1 MKACSSF
8 AESHLVEPGDKS
20 KARYICSECFQEH
33 GGHFFIRNG
42 RGKELFTCSDLHSE
56 DDKKSLKLISR
67 WVQEISEFGDPQSQK
82 TLVYELSNVLVKY
95 FEEKSSIFQQHEQD
109 SKEHENIECR
119 DEKKNISYLSLCTLF
134 RLKKVRVKNFCD
146 KSWSAGFIKKHSYW
160 CGEALGQALWTSRS
174 EVKSKICDLEK
185 PQNLEQ
191 YRDAFP
197 VVIREFF
204 EGFLGHVQK
213 KKWEVIQKK
222 RDQRNLPRK
231 EYDSSRALK
240 ISVFLTSVLCSTA
253 FPSIDFWFT
262 HVMSSLMHKP
272 KLLGSLY
279 AILCTANVVSHTQR
293 HERRLERGRRDST
306 NIDKRLIYGS
316 NMWNICT
323 IDNID
328 FVEATMHDNLFDTRR
343 QTTRATLRMIF
354 QYMLPEELSMIL
366 NTGKEY

>member
-1 MKACSSF
+1 MGIWKLYGEAVDVALQEDSAKALTNLGVCSHHFNTDQNQLHRRGSKHNTQIEKSWIYYRRCLFCHRDKYFFSRDKQCKYHSVKISECNIHVPCAGMKACSGF

-82 TLVYELSNVLVKY
+82 TLVYELSNVLIKY

-134 RLKKVRVKNFCD
+134 RLKKVQVKNFCD

-160 CGEALGQALWTSRS
+160 CREALGQALWTSRS

-213 KKWEVIQKK
+213 KNGKSSKK
-222 RDQRNLPRK
+222 NGTK
-231 EYDSSRALK
+231 
-240 ISVFLTSVLCSTA
+240 
-253 FPSIDFWFT
+253 
-262 HVMSSLMHKP
+262 
-272 KLLGSLY
+272 G
-279 AILCTANVVSHTQR
+279 
-293 HERRLERGRRDST
+293 
-306 NIDKRLIYGS
+306 
-316 NMWNICT
+316 
-323 IDNID
+323 
-328 FVEATMHDNLFDTRR
+328 
-343 QTTRATLRMIF
+343 IF
-354 QYMLPEELSMIL
+354 QGRNMIHL
-366 NTGKEY
+366 VH